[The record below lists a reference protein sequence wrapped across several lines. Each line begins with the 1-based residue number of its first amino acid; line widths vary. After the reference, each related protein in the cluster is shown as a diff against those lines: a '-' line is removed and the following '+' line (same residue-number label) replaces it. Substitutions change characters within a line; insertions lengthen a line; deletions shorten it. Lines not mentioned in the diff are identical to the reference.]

1 MTWTD
6 PALYFACGTGDRD
19 ITHNRELRDRL
30 QAANIPF
37 TYAEDY
43 GFHEWNFW
51 EKYVRHAIAFTMLHV
66 HTTP

>member
-1 MTWTD
+1 MTWTG

-43 GFHEWNFW
+43 EFHEWNFW

-66 HTTP
+66 YTTP